1 MRKTIMV
8 AIALCGTA
16 IVSGCGNE
24 GDKNKRGP
32 LKAISEGWN
41 KAQQGAASGASAMR
55 GRNLFVGITQ
65 ANTERE
71 AAGLD
76 GVWPRTAGNLS
87 GDKNDIAGIDFKNS
101 TEYFK
106 ALFDMASFGKANWQP
121 YVSGVDLDVLKLS
134 KDSGPCDWIVAA
146 NVKDEY
152 SDVIPVLISAN
163 VDPKALKTSFSGNDN
178 TPIPFGSQVGR
189 TKLPWC
195 DAFVVV
201 IRKGGAAQV
210 IDAKNFTYSML
221 YGRQPFSA
229 PGLKYLDVQ

>member
-106 ALFDMASFGKANWQP
+106 VLFDMASFGKANWQP
-121 YVSGVDLDVLKLS
+121 RRFFAEG
-134 KDSGPCDWIVAA
+134 
-146 NVKDEY
+146 
-152 SDVIPVLISAN
+152 
-163 VDPKALKTSFSGNDN
+163 
-178 TPIPFGSQVGR
+178 GR
-189 TKLPWC
+189 N
-195 DAFVVV
+195 AFV
-201 IRKGGAAQV
+201 RRFHSGGGYARNGQA
-210 IDAKNFTYSML
+210 S
-221 YGRQPFSA
+221 QPF
-229 PGLKYLDVQ
+229 